1 MSKYFA
7 EKNIADNIHFDSK
20 KEMQRYFQLKEMQ
33 ERGEISSLRLQVPY
47 EIIPSQKVGNKVV
60 ERACKYIADFVY
72 EQDGETVVEDVKG
85 YRRSTA
91 YAVFAI
97 KRKLMLK
104 VHGIRVREV

>member
-7 EKNIADNIHFDSK
+7 EKTIADNIHFDSK

-47 EIIPSQKVGNKVV
+47 EIIPKQIKKNGKC

-72 EQDGETVVEDVKG
+72 EKDGETVVEDVKG
-85 YRRSTA
+85 YRRSTM
-91 YAVFAI
+91 YSLFSI
-97 KRKLMLK
+97 KRKLMLQK
-104 VHGIRVREV
+104 FGIEVVEV

>member
-47 EIIPSQKVGNKVV
+47 EIIPKQIKKNGKS
-60 ERACKYIADFVY
+60 ERKCEYIADFVY
-72 EQDGETVVEDVKG
+72 EKDGETVVEDVKG

-91 YAVFAI
+91 YAVFSL
-97 KRKLMLK
+97 KRKLMLQ
-104 VHGIRVREV
+104 VFGIEVREV